1 MKKIVVLFGLS
12 VISLFSSISFS
23 AVNLYPEEAAI
34 MQKAEKINQ
43 YFSKRKMPLAGYG
56 LDFVIAAEENGLP
69 WNLLPAIA
77 VQESSGG
84 KRDKNNNPFGW
95 GSANIKFAAYKEA
108 ISVVAN
114 KLATHKY
121 YKDKSLSQ
129 KLWVYNPEKS
139 YKKKIFKFMEKIKN
153 ENEI

>member
-1 MKKIVVLFGLS
+1 MKKVLVLLGFS
-12 VISLFSSISFS
+12 VIPLFSSTSFS
-23 AVNLYPEEAAI
+23 AVNLNSKEIVI
-34 MQKAEKINQ
+34 MEKAEKINQ
-43 YFSKRKMPLAGYG
+43 YFSKRNMPLAGYG
-56 LDFVIAAEENGLP
+56 LDFVMAAEENGLP

-95 GSANIKFAAYKEA
+95 GSAKIRFVDYKEA

-121 YKDKSLSQ
+121 YKDKNLSQ
-129 KLWVYNPEKS
+129 KLWIYNPEKS